1 MVLCSL
7 ASYQSSEVVEEKAET
22 PSNRGRTHETNNC
35 VLHRSPQWCNN
46 KLPHKEKLSKR
57 RNRVNDTHML
67 HEDRENCRK
76 QKKRN
81 AVVISK

>member
-7 ASYQSSEVVEEKAET
+7 ASYQSSEVVEAKAET

-46 KLPHKEKLSKR
+46 KQTAPQGKAVKKEK
-57 RNRVNDTHML
+57 
-67 HEDRENCRK
+67 
-76 QKKRN
+76 
-81 AVVISK
+81 